1 LTSARRVWI
10 FLSMNIKLSVWYD
23 SERGHRERT
32 IQGKRRE
39 DNVMGGVAREKTK
52 AQLTQSKSIPSNEY
66 VLTALAS
73 ALTKWDL

>member
-1 LTSARRVWI
+1 
-10 FLSMNIKLSVWYD
+10 
-23 SERGHRERT
+23 
-32 IQGKRRE
+32 
-39 DNVMGGVAREKTK
+39 MGGVAREKTK